1 VEIVLQAWYFS
12 FQSEAGLFFIAYT
25 KNLDITDKMLTP
37 MMGISGDGIHDHLL
51 RYTRA
56 VTGANFFA
64 PSLTMLRSLASS
76 KHA

>member
-1 VEIVLQAWYFS
+1 
-12 FQSEAGLFFIAYT
+12 
-25 KNLDITDKMLTP
+25 MLTR

-76 KHA
+76 QHA